1 MWRSLTEHCLGV
13 ALLGTR
19 GGLSARQPAQS
30 RVCSATLARVR
41 HLIIGDGG
49 AGITAAET
57 IRGEDSAAAIGI
69 LTDDPNPAYFRAALT
84 NFLLG
89 ELRED
94 QIWAVPPDYYE
105 AAHIHRVYTRVTA
118 VDSGNQRIS
127 LSSGS
132 AEPYDQ
138 LLIASGARARAPDF
152 PGAHLPGVMTMRTVQ
167 DVRAVLDA
175 INSGRVQH
183 AVVLGGGALGLE
195 WAHGML
201 EHGAKVTLLEFASR
215 LLPRSLDPVASDL
228 LAARLRGGGVEVH
241 LGDVVAEAH
250 PGPDGHVAR
259 VITKQG
265 RQLEVQLVA
274 AAIGV
279 QCNTEFLQGS
289 GVQLSER
296 GAVVV
301 DRNMRTNVQNVF
313 SAGDCA
319 VFEGQCLQ
327 LWEPA
332 RAQGRIAG
340 LNMCG
345 EDARYEVGEHYFA
358 TRLFDLD
365 FAAVG
370 SVQGHEGADE
380 LVDFPRGTGSVK
392 YRRLIIKQGRL
403 VGALMVGQRSSRV
416 RAMGRAYKKLI
427 DAKVDVSQVQQ
438 QLLDPGFDVRAFL
451 RKRVVERDGQLSRS
465 VQPPGQSAQPLS
477 KVPGYRA
484 TMAVGM
490 RAMPAEGAAPATER
504 KTLASLQEAA
514 QRAAQQAQQQ
524 AAPQSAQQL
533 SIGLPSAAAAPAPA
547 SQAQPGALGANL
559 MAGNSNW
566 PVPARA
572 INVGSDPSCEVRLA
586 GDPYVSPM
594 HAQVQE
600 YHDKI
605 FVRDLG
611 SHSGTRVNG
620 QPLTQTLA
628 LRHHDKIQIGHTE
641 LVLHC
646 PQLAA
651 AMSQRSGSHTNR
663 EPVPRLEFRSGHAL
677 GLSFALGQQP
687 AVIGSDGRSHFHLED
702 MTVAP
707 QHVSVRAL
715 QGRAFITDLGS
726 HQGTWLAGHRL
737 PPRQEVELQEG
748 AELRLGDVI
757 AAYTAT
763 PTYQGSALRT
773 FGQVSVV
780 AGAAQGAAV
789 RINSRL
795 YVGGRRECGL
805 VVPDAGAAMLEIVE
819 HDDQFWVRDPHGV
832 GGGSL
837 RGQPIGQ
844 QALQLQHE
852 DVLLLGPA
860 MLRFEEVS

>member
-1 MWRSLTEHCLGV
+1 M
-13 ALLGTR
+13 
-19 GGLSARQPAQS
+19 
-30 RVCSATLARVR
+30 LARVR

-57 IRGEDSAAAIGI
+57 IRGEDSAATIGI

-105 AAHIHRVYTRVTA
+105 AAHVHRVYTRVTQ
-118 VDSGNQRIS
+118 VDSANQRVQ
-127 LSSGS
+127 LSSGT
-132 AEPYDQ
+132 AEAYDQ

-175 INSGRVQH
+175 IHSGRVKH

-201 EHGAKVTLLEFASR
+201 EHGSKVTLLEYAPR

-228 LAARLRGGGVEVH
+228 LAARLRGGGVDVR

-250 PGPDGHVAR
+250 AGPNGHVAR
-259 VITKQG
+259 VVTKQG
-265 RQLEVQLVA
+265 LSLDVQLVA

-289 GVQLSER
+289 GVQLSDR

-301 DRNMRTNVQNVF
+301 DAHMRTNVPNIF

-345 EDARYEVGEHYFA
+345 EQARYEVGEHYFA

-365 FAAVG
+365 FAAIG
-370 SVQGHEGADE
+370 SVQGHQGADE

-392 YRRLIIKQGRL
+392 YRRLVIKDGRL
-403 VGALMVGQRSSRV
+403 VGALMVGERSSRV
-416 RAMGRAYKKLI
+416 RATGRAYKKLI
-427 DAKVDVSQVQQ
+427 DAKVDVREVRE

-451 RKRVVERDGQLSRS
+451 RKRVVEREGHLSRS
-465 VQPPGQSAQPLS
+465 VRPPDSAAQPVS

-490 RAMPAEGAAPATER
+490 RAMPAEGGAHGAEK
-504 KTLASLQEAA
+504 KTLSSLQDVA
-514 QRAAQQAQQQ
+514 QRAAQEAEHH
-524 AAPQSAQQL
+524 AAPGSAKQL
-533 SIGLPSAAAAPAPA
+533 SIGLPSATAAPVAVTQ
-547 SQAQPGALGANL
+547 QAGALGANL
-559 MAGNSNW
+559 IAGTQNW

-572 INVGSDPSCEVRLA
+572 INIGSDPSCEVHLA

-600 YHDKI
+600 YHDKV

-620 QPLTQTLA
+620 QPLTQALA
-628 LRHHDKIQIGHTE
+628 LAHHDKVQIGHTE

-646 PQLAA
+646 PQLAPSTGA
-651 AMSQRSGSHTNR
+651 AMSQRAAAT
-663 EPVPRLEFRSGHAL
+663 PVPRLEFRSGHAL
-677 GLSFALGQQP
+677 GLSFALGPEP
-687 AVIGSDGRSHFHLED
+687 AVVGSDGRCHFHIED
-702 MTVAP
+702 MTLAP
-707 QHVSVRAL
+707 RHVSVRTL
-715 QGRAFITDLGS
+715 SGRAFITDLGS
-726 HQGTWLAGHRL
+726 QQGTWLASHRL
-737 PPRQEVELQEG
+737 SAGQEVELEEG
-748 AELRLGDVI
+748 SELRLGDVM
-757 AAYTAT
+757 AVYTAT
-763 PTYQGSALRT
+763 PTYQGSALKAS
-773 FGQVSVV
+773 GQVSVV
-780 AGAAQGAAV
+780 AGAAQGRAARV
-789 RINSRL
+789 NNRL
-795 YVGGRRECGL
+795 YVGGRQDCGL

-819 HDDQFWVRDPHGV
+819 HNDQFWVRDPHNT

-844 QALQLQHE
+844 QAQQLQHH
-852 DVLLLGPA
+852 DVMLLGPA